1 MKTLNRTTVIERL
14 ERNNER
20 ALKALEKGVTTVRTA
35 SDLAKATIASRVPK
49 VDLPSVPVPA
59 VIETAVEKNVEFAK
73 SILHRQAEFVTKA
86 VRTVTGKPEV
96 TATAKATATAAK
108 KPATKKAT
116 AKKAST
122 KKPATKKATAAKTAS
137 V

>member
-73 SILHRQAEFVTKA
+73 SILHTQAEFVTKA
-86 VRTVTGKPEV
+86 VRTVTGQTEV
-96 TATAKATATAAK
+96 
-108 KPATKKAT
+108 KPAKKAT
-116 AKKAST
+116 AKKAT
-122 KKPATKKATAAKTAS
+122 KKPAKKSAAKATASA
-137 V
+137 

>member
-1 MKTLNRTTVIERL
+1 MLGTVLAMKTLNRTTVIERL

-20 ALKALEKGVTTVRTA
+20 ALKALEKGVSTVRIA

-73 SILHRQAEFVTKA
+73 SVLHTQAEFVTKA

-96 TATAKATATAAK
+96 
-108 KPATKKAT
+108 KPAKKAT
-116 AKKAST
+116 AKKAT
-122 KKPATKKATAAKTAS
+122 KKPAAKKSVAKPVAS
-137 V
+137 A

>member
-73 SILHRQAEFVTKA
+73 SILHTQAEFVTKA

-96 TATAKATATAAK
+96 KATATAAK
-108 KPATKKAT
+108 TPATKKAT
-116 AKKAST
+116 PKKAST